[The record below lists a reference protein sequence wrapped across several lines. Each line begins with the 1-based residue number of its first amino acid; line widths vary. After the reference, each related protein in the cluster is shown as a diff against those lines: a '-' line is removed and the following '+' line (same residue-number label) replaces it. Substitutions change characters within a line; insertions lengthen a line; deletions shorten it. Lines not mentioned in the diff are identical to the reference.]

1 MQSVLNSAHDGPMLL
16 FLQQLGLSLVD
27 EQRLS
32 FFETLGE
39 VSDELHLDVELDG
52 DLVVRQ
58 HSLDRQLDDLQ
69 SLFNA

>member
-1 MQSVLNSAHDGPMLL
+1 MLL